1 MIIYNV
7 TVKLEKNIH
16 EEWLHWMKFKHIP
29 DVMAT
34 GYFLENNIYKIL
46 VDEED
51 GVSYS
56 VQYSCANMQDLHE
69 YQSKHAPA
77 LQKEHIDKFRNQFI
91 AFRTLL
97 EKV

>member
-7 TVKLEKNIH
+7 TVKLEKAIH
-16 EEWLHWMKFKHIP
+16 EEWLNWMKTKHIP

-34 GYFLENNIYKIL
+34 GYFLENRLFRIL
-46 VDEED
+46 IDEDD

-56 VQYSCANMQDLHE
+56 IQYSCANMLDLQE

-77 LQKEHIDKFRNQFI
+77 LQKEHIDKFRNKFV

-97 EKV
+97 EQV